1 VKRNTSLGELAI
13 LFVYLAALF
22 TMVRPNSQGPTLVK
36 NFTDGFGNIIKA
48 ATGGGS
54 F

>member
-1 VKRNTSLGELAI
+1 MNKAVDVATAVIVLAGI
-13 LFVYLAALF
+13 MVL
-22 TMVRPNSQGPTLVK
+22 VRPNSQGPTLVK
-36 NFTDGFGNIIKA
+36 NIFSGFSGVVGS